1 MKMKRITKIS
11 ALPGHRLAVQF
22 DDGVSGTI
30 DLTSELFGPMF
41 EPLKDETLF
50 AQVRLDEFGAPSWP
64 NGADLAPDAIYA
76 ELTGQSIVSSAAK
89 ARPIPDHKPP
99 I

>member
-1 MKMKRITKIS
+1 MNRITKIS
-11 ALPGHRLAVQF
+11 ALSGHRLMVQF

-30 DLTSELFGPMF
+30 NLSSELFGPIF
-41 EPLKDETLF
+41 EPLKDEALF
-50 AQVRLDEFGAPSWP
+50 AQVRLDEFGAPCWP

-76 ELTGQSIVSSAAK
+76 ELTGQSIFQSAPK
-89 ARPIPDHKPP
+89 PRPLPDQKP